1 MSESKHTPG
10 PWEIRDVGYPK
21 DNELWICKFQNVIA
35 KVSITRIDEQAEAN
49 ARLIAAAPALL
60 EALRRAYFLL
70 ETKHIKDEY
79 FNILRM
85 RLGSLLP
92 SQVVDQKLIEA
103 AIKKAE
109 KEG

>member
-1 MSESKHTPG
+1 MSIEHNHKIDTVYHPHC
-10 PWEIRDVGYPK
+10 PRCK
-21 DNELWICKFQNVIA
+21 LNE
-35 KVSITRIDEQAEAN
+35 
-49 ARLIAAAPALL
+49 AAPALL

-79 FNILRM
+79 FDILRM

-109 KEG
+109 EK